1 MRIDKK
7 HRRRLACAS
16 ALVCSVTLLLTA
28 CSDPESPAESGFET
42 GRTSIGSVCT
52 FLSGDTWQTDRKTQ
66 NAQIE
71 TGNSS
76 ASDPLIQTAAAAQGQ
91 TTSLPPASIPSY
103 ITSSTSFVVPSS
115 AASTTTRP
123 SAWRPQTETVGSKGV
138 WWWDIGQIHGETGEQ
153 YLCFLEKNGVT
164 EIYLC
169 VDGMRMSGGSAS
181 YAEVRNFV
189 RRAGGLGIRV
199 AALTGEISWIDPE
212 NNGFQ
217 GFVDRLTEY
226 QGTVSA
232 DEQFYAMH
240 LDVEPHQHGS
250 FSSDRGFVMQ
260 RFADF
265 ILERAAP
272 AARKA
277 GLLLEWDIP
286 FWLEDTVADA
296 NGTSTDLLE
305 LMAKTCDTLVV
316 MAYRDTA
323 DGMYG
328 ISVEEIAAARK
339 YGCKIVL
346 GAESS
351 SSEGEQVS
359 FKEEGKAAMAVEL
372 RNLEKR
378 LSADFPD
385 GNYGLAVH
393 HLTSWYLLKD

>member
-1 MRIDKK
+1 M
-7 HRRRLACAS
+7 ACAS

-212 NNGFQ
+212 N
-217 GFVDRLTEY
+217 
-226 QGTVSA
+226 S
-232 DEQFYAMH
+232 
-240 LDVEPHQHGS
+240 
-250 FSSDRGFVMQ
+250 GFVMQ